1 MAASTEIRKAVP
13 GGLEIDG
20 AEKVTGSYVSVALRS
35 VSYYPVDK
43 VIRRIVQ
50 SIYGVDLQDGL
61 YSSEK
66 FHQDEKNKI
75 SSINLSSP
83 LSPGTAEGYFILFLP
98 VGKPAW
104 GLMDIQKVRSYRPD
118 INLSLISPLALMPHP
133 LHVVHGG
140 FYDHKSQFSV
150 VDKDGSQWTL
160 HCDVPA

>member
-118 INLSLISPLALMPHP
+118 INLSLISPLALMP
-133 LHVVHGG
+133 
-140 FYDHKSQFSV
+140 
-150 VDKDGSQWTL
+150 
-160 HCDVPA
+160 PAARPSKNARMPPVNGTTATPPPRPAPNPRSRC